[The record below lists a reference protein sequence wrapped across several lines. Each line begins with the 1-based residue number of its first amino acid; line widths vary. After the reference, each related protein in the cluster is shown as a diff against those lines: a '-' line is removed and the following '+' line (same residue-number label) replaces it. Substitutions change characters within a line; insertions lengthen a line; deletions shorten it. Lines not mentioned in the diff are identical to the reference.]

1 MNIEHQLQEKKMYIS
16 TTSGTSMYPMLR
28 NKKDVIVIVP
38 NTGLKKYDVVLYKR
52 KDKYI
57 LHRLLKIKNGQC
69 IIRGDNLFFKEKDK
83 KEEDIIGVLKEFYRG
98 DKLINLNSFGYK
110 FYVRFWNFIYPLRYV
125 FHLGISSLKKIYH
138 LFKK

>member
-1 MNIEHQLQEKKMYIS
+1 M
-16 TTSGTSMYPMLR
+16 
-28 NKKDVIVIVP
+28 
-38 NTGLKKYDVVLYKR
+38 
-52 KDKYI
+52 KDKIISFI
-57 LHRLLKIKNGQC
+57 LILLTVAILGAIAIFGYVAYLEITGNDITSIDFVGY
-69 IIRGDNLFFKEKDK
+69 GDILGIGKDK

-125 FHLGISSLKKIYH
+125 FHLGISLLKKIYH